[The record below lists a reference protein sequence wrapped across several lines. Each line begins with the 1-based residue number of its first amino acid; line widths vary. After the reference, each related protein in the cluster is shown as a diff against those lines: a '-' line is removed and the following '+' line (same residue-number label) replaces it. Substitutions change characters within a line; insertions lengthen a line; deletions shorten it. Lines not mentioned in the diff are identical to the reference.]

1 MKRREFVAAG
11 MAMAGAGM
19 LGVRPAQ
26 AQAKQIV
33 VTNWGGDWNDRTV
46 KHIEAPLLEK
56 NGWTIVRDLNE
67 QPQRM
72 TKVLAEK
79 RLPRGTV
86 DVAHFAEAEAYTLN
100 VNEAL
105 EVIDYSKIPNAK

>member
-1 MKRREFVAAG
+1 MKRREFVGAG
-11 MAMAGAGM
+11 LAMAGAGM
-19 LGVRPAQ
+19 LGVRSAH

-46 KHIEAPLLEK
+46 RHIEKPLLEEK
-56 NGWTIVRDLNE
+56 GWTIVRDLNE

-72 TKVLAEK
+72 TKVLAER

-86 DVAHFAEAEAYTLN
+86 DVEIGRAH
-100 VNEAL
+100 V
-105 EVIDYSKIPNAK
+105 